1 MYIRCVVSNC
11 PENKITFV
19 FQNPHCVMRGA
30 VFTVG
35 RRGCDLSIKDQSIP
49 SVLCEL
55 SQSEVFKLLSDWLS
69 FLLA

>member
-1 MYIRCVVSNC
+1 MYISCVVSNC
-11 PENKITFV
+11 PEKKITCV
-19 FQNPHCVMRGA
+19 FQNPHRVMRGA

-55 SQSEVFKLLSDWLS
+55 RHSEVFELLSGWLS